1 MRKKILVNAARYIV
15 LLVILGF
22 GAWYVGKNYDRFA
35 AEAHFTVWNVALLVI
50 LNLATILV
58 EALRL
63 KIMIHKLGH
72 RLNLTSAWRFI
83 TITQALN
90 HIVLKAGTFSVGFYL
105 SKKFSFSFHSY
116 VAFVV
121 PYVVIMTLAS
131 GVSGLVVTLS
141 YLVTGHTV
149 DIMLPAFFLA
159 VITGC
164 TGFVAI
170 ARFSYT
176 PRFMPRIL
184 RKVITCWNEIYSDY
198 RLILTLTAVEIVY
211 FTLCSLRFMVAVTM
225 FSANVSILSSV
236 VVLTVGNFLRVAALV
251 PGGLGIAEVAS
262 GWTAALFGSDPGLSA
277 LSAGLDRLV
286 YIAFVMVFGGIAFLT
301 LSGRSDLH
309 RPTGDEA
316 DESFGDTGA

>member
-1 MRKKILVNAARYIV
+1 MRKKILINAARYVV
-15 LLVILGF
+15 LLLILAF
-22 GAWYVGKNYDRFA
+22 GGWYVGKNYDRFA
-35 AEAHFTVWNVALLVI
+35 ADAHFTVWNVSLIII

-58 EALRL
+58 EASRLR
-63 KIMIHKLGH
+63 IMIRKLGH
-72 RLNLTSAWRFI
+72 RMNLASALRFI

-90 HIVLKAGTFSVGFYL
+90 HVVLKAGTFSVGYYM
-105 SKKFSFSFHSY
+105 SKKFDFSFHSY

-121 PYVVIMTLAS
+121 PYVVVMTLAS
-131 GVSGLVVTLS
+131 GVAGLVVTLS
-141 YLVTGHTV
+141 YLLAGCAV
-149 DIMLPAFFLA
+149 DMLLPTFFLA
-159 VITGC
+159 VIISC

-184 RKVITCWNEIYSDY
+184 RTVISCWNEIYSDY
-198 RLILTLTAVEIVY
+198 RLILSLIAVEIVY
-211 FTLCSLRFMVAVTM
+211 FTLCSIRFMVAVTM

-262 GWTAALFGSDPGLSA
+262 GWTAALLGDDPGISA

-286 YIAFVMVFGGIAFLT
+286 YVAFVMVFG
-301 LSGRSDLH
+301 
-309 RPTGDEA
+309 
-316 DESFGDTGA
+316 